1 VEDIASLNDVLTRS
15 RCLTFFKLWKYA
27 HAEYYVVLFLV
38 IVDCPSVEG
47 KIGCVPV
54 EVVVEVVVVA
64 SLGVECQLFVSNRVI
79 LQNYTG
85 RISAKISSYPD
96 HDVIAH

>member
-1 VEDIASLNDVLTRS
+1 M
-15 RCLTFFKLWKYA
+15 
-27 HAEYYVVLFLV
+27 VLFLV

-54 EVVVEVVVVA
+54 EVVEVVVVA
-64 SLGVECQLFVSNRVI
+64 SLGAECQLFVSNRVII

-96 HDVIAH
+96 YDVIAH